1 MKTRYHLIIYNMSFT
16 LHAPFKSTGDQPQ
29 AIEKLVAGIRADVP
43 HQTLLGVTGSG
54 KTFTMAN
61 VIAEVKRPTLV
72 ISHNKT
78 LAAQL
83 AGEFEEFFPDAA
95 VHYFVSYY
103 DYYQPEA
110 YVPTT
115 DTYIEKET
123 DINEEID
130 RLRHAA
136 TQALLSR
143 NDVIIVASV
152 SCIYGLGSPEEYQ
165 KRSLT
170 IRAADLVG
178 VENFQPLLRRQ
189 DILRALIDMRYER
202 NDMDLQRGRFR
213 VRGNMIDIYPVYSL
227 EDIWRI
233 EFSGNAVQRIS
244 ALDQLTGKTV
254 NRADALT
261 LFPATHYIAPQER
274 INEILKTI
282 EQDLD
287 REVRAF
293 LNTGKPLEAERLSQ
307 RVHFDLEMIRATG
320 YCNGIENYSRY
331 FDQRKPNEPPSTLVD
346 FFKFADK
353 GFLTFIDESH
363 MTLPQL
369 RGMYQGDRARKD
381 TLIEYGFRLT
391 AARDNRPLTFD
402 EFNTRIG
409 QIIYVSATPNEYELA
424 LSKHPHPGLPLS
436 WGRTTS
442 KVSPRIRGESERGCV
457 VEQLIRPTGLLDP
470 TITVK
475 PIKNQID
482 DLLNE
487 IQRCIAKKQRV
498 LVTTLT
504 KRMAEDLAEYLEEL
518 KVKAAYLHSDV
529 ETFERLELLRDLR
542 LGVYDVLVGINLL
555 REGLDLPEVA
565 LVAILDADKEGFL
578 RSATSLVQVM
588 GRAAR
593 HIEGRVIM
601 YADTIT
607 GSMKQAMEETKR
619 RRAVQEAYN
628 KKHGITPAT
637 IKKAIKEGVLAH
649 RASPVPT
656 GRDLSLQSLNEI
668 PYEELPHLIRDLERQ
683 MDLAAKN
690 LEFEK
695 AAALRDQIKIMKEKM
710 RKKTSRRDPFK
721 AIRAAKEEN

>member
-1 MKTRYHLIIYNMSFT
+1 MSFAIT
-16 LHAPFKSTGDQPQ
+16 SSFTPTGDQPQ
-29 AIEKLVAGIRADVP
+29 AIEKLVAGVRAGAP

-61 VIAEVKRPTLV
+61 VIADAKLPTLV

-136 TQALLSR
+136 TRALLSR
-143 NDVIIVASV
+143 KDVIIVASV

-165 KRSLT
+165 AVSLQLKIQSSRPNRT
-170 IRAADLVG
+170 
-178 VENFQPLLRRQ
+178 E
-189 DILRALIDMRYER
+189 ILRQLVDMRYER
-202 NDMDLQRGRFR
+202 NDMDLQRGKFR
-213 VRGNMIDIYPVYSL
+213 VRGNMIDIHPVYSL

-233 EFSGNAVQRIS
+233 EFSGNTVQRIS
-244 ALDQLTGKTV
+244 TLDQLTGKTV

-261 LFPATHYIAPQER
+261 LFPATHYIAPQKR

-293 LNTGKPLEAERLSQ
+293 LKANKPLEAERLSQ

-320 YCNGIENYSRY
+320 YCQGIENYSRY
-331 FDQRKPNEPPSTLVD
+331 FDQRKPGEPPSTLID
-346 FFKFADK
+346 FFKFADQN
-353 GFLTFIDESH
+353 FLTFIDESH

-369 RGMYQGDRARKD
+369 RGMYHGDRARKD
-381 TLIEYGFRLT
+381 TLIEYGFRLSG
-391 AARDNRPLTFD
+391 ARDNRPLTFE
-402 EFNTRIG
+402 EFKTRVG
-409 QIIYVSATPNEYELA
+409 QCIYASATPGEYEIEK
-424 LSKHPHPGLPLS
+424 SKIQNPK
-436 WGRTTS
+436 S
-442 KVSPRIRGESERGCV
+442 KIIEANVI
-457 VEQLIRPTGLLDP
+457 EQLIRPTGLLDP

-475 PIKNQID
+475 PTKNQID

-487 IQRCIAKKQRV
+487 IQHCIAKKQRV

-504 KRMAEDLAEYLEEL
+504 KRIAEDLAEYLEEL

-529 ETFERLELLRDLR
+529 EIFERLELLRDLR

-593 HIEGRVIM
+593 HLEGRVIM

-628 KKHGITPAT
+628 NKHGITPAT
-637 IKKAIKEGVLAH
+637 IKKAIKEGILAH
-649 RASPVPT
+649 RQQKIVRANGRSPLPNV
-656 GRDLSLQSLNEI
+656 NEI

-710 RKKTSRRDPFK
+710 RKKTSRRDTFK
-721 AIRAAKEEN
+721 AIRAAKEDN

>member
-1 MKTRYHLIIYNMSFT
+1 MSF
-16 LHAPFKSTGDQPQ
+16 AIKSSFTPTGDQPQ
-29 AIEKLVAGIRADVP
+29 AIEKLVAGIRAGVP

-61 VIAEVKRPTLV
+61 VIAEVKHPTLV

-143 NDVIIVASV
+143 KDVIIVASV

-165 KRSLT
+165 FMSLELKT
-170 IRAADLVG
+170 SRPSGIPHTLNTNIQGAGQNSKLNRI
-178 VENFQPLLRRQ
+178 E
-189 DILRALIDMRYER
+189 ILRKLVDMRYER

-254 NRADALT
+254 NRADAFT

-293 LNTGKPLEAERLSQ
+293 LKANKPLEAERLSQ

-331 FDQRKPNEPPSTLVD
+331 FDQRKPGEPPSTLID
-346 FFKFADK
+346 FFRFADK
-353 GFLTFIDESH
+353 DFLTFIDESH

-369 RGMYQGDRARKD
+369 RGMYHGDRARKD

-391 AARDNRPLTFD
+391 GARDNRPLTFD

-409 QIIYVSATPNEYELA
+409 QVIYVSATPNEYEL
-424 LSKHPHPGLPLS
+424 SRSRHPHHNLPLS
-436 WGRTTS
+436 RGRS
-442 KVSPRIRGESERGCV
+442 ASLMSSPLVRGESEGGRV

-475 PIKNQID
+475 PTKNQID

-487 IQRCIAKKQRV
+487 IHHCIAKKQRV

-518 KVKAAYLHSDV
+518 KVKAAYLHSDI

-593 HIEGRVIM
+593 HLEGRVIM

-637 IKKAIKEGVLAH
+637 IKKAIKEGILAH
-649 RASPVPT
+649 R
-656 GRDLSLQSLNEI
+656 QSESFQPKLPNIAEI

-721 AIRAAKEEN
+721 AIRAAKEEGN